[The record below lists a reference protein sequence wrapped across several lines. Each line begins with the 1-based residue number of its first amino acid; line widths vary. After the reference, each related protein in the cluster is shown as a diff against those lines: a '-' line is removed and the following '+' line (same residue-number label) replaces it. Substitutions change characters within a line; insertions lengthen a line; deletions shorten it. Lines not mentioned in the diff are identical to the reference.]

1 MSHSTLKDKARDKLS
16 QRLYAATKPQNATPG
31 RTFVNS
37 VMEGSY
43 TGNSMGSSRDGANA
57 QPTSYGT
64 PA

>member
-1 MSHSTLKDKARDKLS
+1 MTLSRVLQQKES
-16 QRLYAATKPQNATPG
+16 QAMRLYAATKDKNLVPPKTY
-31 RTFVNS
+31 VNS
-37 VMEGSY
+37 AMQGTY